1 MRKRCHCI
9 YKTITR
15 GNANSAVQCSAVWQS
30 GSASAVQS
38 WQCGSVQCSARQCSL
53 VVLFFIQR
61 MYAKARRKA
70 PTNHRKRFPD
80 PSKTV
85 PRPSKIETR
94 AVHDSKD
101 APKMPPR
108 ALQERSKGTQSR
120 PRTAQKRPRGAQ
132 ELPKGRQGG
141 SQTRPKSSPG
151 TYSKRF
157 LLQVLLAGLA
167 EQSEI
172 DLLFILRCF
181 AKAPKAIFLHTRGV
195 L

>member
-1 MRKRCHCI
+1 MGKRGHCI

-15 GNANSAVQCSAVWQS
+15 GNANSAVQCSAVWQCC
-30 GSASAVQS
+30 AVLAVS
-38 WQCGSVQCSARQCSL
+38 QCIFSYSECTLKHVENLHPNLLKPLPA
-53 VVLFFIQR
+53 
-61 MYAKARRKA
+61 
-70 PTNHRKRFPD
+70 

-85 PRPSKIETR
+85 PGPSKIETG

-120 PRTAQKRPRGAQ
+120 PRTAQERPREAQ

-151 TYSKRF
+151 TYSKRP
-157 LLQVLLAGLA
+157 LLQVLLGGLA